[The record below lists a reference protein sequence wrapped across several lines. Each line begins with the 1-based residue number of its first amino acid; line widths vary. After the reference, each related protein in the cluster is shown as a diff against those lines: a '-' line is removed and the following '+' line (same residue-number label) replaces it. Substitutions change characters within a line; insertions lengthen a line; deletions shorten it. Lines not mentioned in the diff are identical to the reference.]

1 MNDAAAA
8 ALAALLTCKH
18 EIAIGSLC
26 SWCGAV
32 KPPDGPGEWVRP
44 KALEAL
50 SNALAQALG
59 EPGVTCTQ
67 EGCRSLPMVTFV
79 WPGKKRTPAC
89 TEHALKILQIAAA
102 LEMDPQSLDM
112 RLVGAEDDP
121 LETEATP

>member
-18 EIAIGSLC
+18 ERSSGALC
-26 SWCGAV
+26 VDCGAV
-32 KPPDGPGEWVRP
+32 RPPEGEGWIRP

-50 SNALAQALG
+50 SSALAQALG
-59 EPGVTCTQ
+59 EPGATCRQ
-67 EGCRSLPMVTFV
+67 EGCRNLPMVTFV

-89 TEHALKILQIAAA
+89 TDHALKLLQIAAA

-121 LETEATP
+121 LEPVETP

>member
-18 EIAIGSLC
+18 ERSSGALC
-26 SWCGAV
+26 VDCGAV
-32 KPPDGPGEWVRP
+32 RPPEGDGWVRP

-50 SNALAQALG
+50 SHALAQALG
-59 EPGVTCTQ
+59 EPAVTCTQ
-67 EGCRSLPMVTFV
+67 EGCRNFPIVTFV

-89 TEHALKILQIAAA
+89 TDHALKLLQIAAA

-112 RLVGAEDDP
+112 RLVGAEDDNP
-121 LETEATP
+121 LEAPETP